1 MQFNNLCDKEELT
14 TRVELNYIIIFVQL
28 LQADNK
34 KIKIIL
40 FQYVEVFCEWLT
52 KDVLASLLKNQ

>member
-40 FQYVEVFCEWLT
+40 FQYVEVFCE
-52 KDVLASLLKNQ
+52 

>member
-1 MQFNNLCDKEELT
+1 MQFNNLCDEEELT

-40 FQYVEVFCEWLT
+40 FQYVEVFCG
-52 KDVLASLLKNQ
+52 